1 MRDALRNQSKFWY
14 SLYQGKEP
22 VLKNGFDTGQTRE
35 KYSEPIQASARI
47 SSATGESEVELFGA
61 SVKYDRIIST
71 VQNLPIDEYS
81 RLWIDCEPDEKRQNF
96 DYKVKRVAK
105 GLNQHLWAIEKVVS
119 NGNQT
124 N

>member
-1 MRDALRNQSKFWY
+1 MRDARRNQVYFWY
-14 SLYQGKEP
+14 SRYLGKEP
-22 VLKNGFDTGQTRE
+22 VLKNGFETGQNRE
-35 KYSEPIQASARI
+35 RYSKPTQARARI

-61 SVKYDRIIST
+61 SVRYDRIIST

-81 RLWIDCEPDEKRQNF
+81 RLWIDCDPATGAGPDYR
-96 DYKVKRVAK
+96 VKRVAK